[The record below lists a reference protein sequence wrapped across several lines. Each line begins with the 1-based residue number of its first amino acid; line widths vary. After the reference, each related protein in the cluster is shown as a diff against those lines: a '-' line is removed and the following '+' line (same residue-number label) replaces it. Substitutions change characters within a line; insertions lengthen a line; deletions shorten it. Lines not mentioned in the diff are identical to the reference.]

1 MKNLFG
7 AIRSRHAL
15 RLMVVVGVLTLVF
28 PSFVGESFAQK
39 KKSAAK
45 KPAATKSKS
54 KSKAPAAKKGSNAKK
69 SSARSSRNSRNAG
82 SSRNSRNNRNSRN
95 SRTARNSN
103 NSRSTTR
110 QAAPVVAAERGVP
123 TNVEIIVNAPMSPI
137 RSSASF
143 TAPFI
148 ANAKLGTS
156 LVAVEK
162 TPQWYKVEYMAGGR
176 TATGWIA
183 ANTVAEVNGSDKTNV
198 YRLITDRNFRAD
210 MDFNT
215 SVELY
220 DFLGRAVN
228 EMPISESAADVELK
242 RIFALRSAASR
253 VNRQNRMSAPFND
266 FVNQRNGE
274 IVFNDSTGE
283 YLVSSNLFW
292 NLADKYRSLPSG
304 DIIGW
309 YGARN
314 PIPGECGRLVNCHVF
329 LARMTDGE
337 YLSIFPNGR
346 SSNDAMRNI
355 SFMLEPLVT
364 DLQSKSIFISPSD
377 ADGKTELESLI
388 KELRV
393 IVSRSGNSERQNILA
408 KLDRIEKG
416 YL

>member
-1 MKNLFG
+1 MQKILG
-7 AIRSRHAL
+7 AVRSR
-15 RLMVVVGVLTLVF
+15 RFSRFMMVLGLLAVLF
-28 PSFVGESFAQK
+28 PAFVGEGMAQRK
-39 KKSAAK
+39 KPAAK
-45 KPAATKSKS
+45 KPAAKK
-54 KSKAPAAKKGSNAKK
+54 PAAKKPAAKK
-69 SSARSSRNSRNAG
+69 PAPRARGNTRNTRNTRAANTRNA
-82 SSRNSRNNRNSRN
+82 RNNRN
-95 SRTARNSN
+95 T
-103 NSRSTTR
+103 TTR
-110 QAAPVVAAERGVP
+110 QAAAPVVAVERGVP

-137 RSSASF
+137 RSQASF
-143 TAPFI
+143 TAPFV

-156 LVAVEK
+156 LMAVER
-162 TPQWYKVEYMAGGR
+162 TPQWFKVEYVTGGR
-176 TATGWIA
+176 TTTGWIA
-183 ANTVAEVNGSDKTNV
+183 ANTVAEVNGSDRTNV
-198 YRLITDRNFRAD
+198 YRLITDRNYRAD

-220 DFLGRAVN
+220 DFLGRASS
-228 EMPISESAADVELK
+228 EMPISENAADVELK
-242 RIFALRSAASR
+242 RIFALRAAASR
-253 VNRQNRMSAPFND
+253 INRQNRNAAPFSE

-274 IVFNDSTGE
+274 IVFNEATGE

-329 LARMTDGE
+329 LTRMTDGE

-364 DLQSKSIFISPSD
+364 DLQTRTIFMSPTDAAGKS
-377 ADGKTELESLI
+377 ELESLI
-388 KELRV
+388 KELRT
-393 IVSRSGNSERQNILA
+393 IVSRSSNPEKQNILS
-408 KLDRIEKG
+408 KLEKIEKG